1 MDIFPKWL
9 VYGFGRKF
17 DIFPTVSFLANMG
30 QGNVFSYTLER
41 KNNFPG
47 YKKRK
52 LKMSKN
58 GHFSKVFSPWFWS
71 KIGHF
76 SNFFL

>member
-1 MDIFPKWL
+1 MVILPKCL
-9 VYGFGRKF
+9 GHGFGPKF
-17 DIFPTVSFLANMG
+17 DIFPTVLFLANMG
-30 QGNVFSYTLER
+30 QGNVFSYILER

-58 GHFSKVFSPWFWS
+58 GHFSKGVSP
-71 KIGHF
+71 
-76 SNFFL
+76 